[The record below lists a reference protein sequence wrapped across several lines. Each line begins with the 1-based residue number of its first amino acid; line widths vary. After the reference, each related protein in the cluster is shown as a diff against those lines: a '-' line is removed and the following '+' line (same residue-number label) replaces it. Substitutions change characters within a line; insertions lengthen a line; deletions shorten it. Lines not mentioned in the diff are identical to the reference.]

1 MRVAPFSLESLFSRV
16 ARATCE
22 PRHPRAVCPPRSLER
37 HATNPEQ
44 VAYSKNVKGFL
55 IGCGVVVLLLVGV
68 VTIGGLWA
76 WNQFGPQITQGVQSI
91 QKIQT
96 ELQKVVPNIGSI
108 NFNIA
113 TVNGKSTARVS
124 AAVPFDPTV
133 GDQPAKVAADMLRV
147 IRQNL
152 PAGALPATSLEIRL
166 FRERSSGGSKTV
178 QERTFTFDLT
188 KPLPAPVAPK
198 S

>member
-1 MRVAPFSLESLFSRV
+1 MNLDVLEQ
-16 ARATCE
+16 RATNS
-22 PRHPRAVCPPRSLER
+22 RSF
-37 HATNPEQ
+37 
-44 VAYSKNVKGFL
+44 AYSEGMKGFL
-55 IGCGVVVLLLVGV
+55 IGCGVFALLLIGV
-68 VTIGGLWA
+68 VTIGGFWA
-76 WNQFGPQITQGVQSI
+76 WNQFGPQITQGIQGI

-96 ELQKVVPNIGSI
+96 EIQKVAPNIGSI

-133 GDQPAKVAADMLRV
+133 GDQPAKVAADILRV

-152 PAGALPATSLEIRL
+152 PAGTLPAKSLEIRL
-166 FRERSSGGSKTV
+166 YRERSSGGSKSV

-188 KPLPAPVAPK
+188 KPLPAPVTPK

>member
-1 MRVAPFSLESLFSRV
+1 M
-16 ARATCE
+16 
-22 PRHPRAVCPPRSLER
+22 
-37 HATNPEQ
+37 
-44 VAYSKNVKGFL
+44 KGFL
-55 IGCGVVVLLLVGV
+55 IGCGVVALLLIGV
-68 VTIGGLWA
+68 VTFGGFWA
-76 WNQFGPQITQGVQSI
+76 WNQFGPQITRGVQSI

-96 ELQKVVPNIGSI
+96 EIQKIVPNLGSI

-113 TVNGKSTARVS
+113 TINGKSTARVS

-133 GDQPAKVAADMLRV
+133 GDQPARVANDMLRV

-152 PAGALPATSLEIRL
+152 PAAALPAQSLEIRL
-166 FRERSSGGSKTV
+166 YRERSSGGSKTV

-188 KPLPAPVAPK
+188 KPLPAPVTPR

>member
-1 MRVAPFSLESLFSRV
+1 MNLDVIEQ
-16 ARATCE
+16 RATNS
-22 PRHPRAVCPPRSLER
+22 RSF
-37 HATNPEQ
+37 
-44 VAYSKNVKGFL
+44 AYSEGMKGFL
-55 IGCGVVVLLLVGV
+55 IGCGVFALLLIGV
-68 VTIGGLWA
+68 VTIGGFWA
-76 WNQFGPQITQGVQSI
+76 WNQFGPQITQGIQGI

-96 ELQKVVPNIGSI
+96 EIQKVAPNIGSI

-133 GDQPAKVAADMLRV
+133 GDQPAKVAADILRV

-152 PAGALPATSLEIRL
+152 PAGTLPAKSLEIRL
-166 FRERSSGGSKTV
+166 YRERSSGGSKSV
-178 QERTFTFDLT
+178 QERTFMFDLT
-188 KPLPAPVAPK
+188 KPIPAPVTPK

>member
-1 MRVAPFSLESLFSRV
+1 MNLDVLEQ
-16 ARATCE
+16 RATNS
-22 PRHPRAVCPPRSLER
+22 RSF
-37 HATNPEQ
+37 
-44 VAYSKNVKGFL
+44 AYSEGMKGFL
-55 IGCGVVVLLLVGV
+55 IGCGVFALLLIGV
-68 VTIGGLWA
+68 VTIGGFWA
-76 WNQFGPQITQGVQSI
+76 WNQFGPQITQGIQGI

-96 ELQKVVPNIGSI
+96 EIQKVAPNIGSI

-133 GDQPAKVAADMLRV
+133 GDQPAKVAADILRV

-152 PAGALPATSLEIRL
+152 PAGTLPAKSLEIRL
-166 FRERSSGGSKTV
+166 YRERSSGGSKSA

-188 KPLPAPVAPK
+188 KPLPAPVTPK

>member
-1 MRVAPFSLESLFSRV
+1 M
-16 ARATCE
+16 
-22 PRHPRAVCPPRSLER
+22 
-37 HATNPEQ
+37 
-44 VAYSKNVKGFL
+44 KGFL
-55 IGCGVVVLLLVGV
+55 IGCGVVALLLIGV
-68 VTIGGLWA
+68 VTIGGFWA

-96 ELQKVVPNIGSI
+96 EIQKVAPNIADL

-133 GDQPAKVAADMLRV
+133 GDQPAKVANDVLRV

-152 PAGALPATSLEIRL
+152 PADALPAKTLEIRL
-166 FRERSSGGSKTV
+166 YRSRSSSGGSKTV

-188 KPLPAPVAPK
+188 KPLPAPVTPK

>member
-1 MRVAPFSLESLFSRV
+1 MASAVIYSQLARVV
-16 ARATCE
+16 CE
-22 PRHPRAVCPPRSLER
+22 PRSLER
-37 HATNPEQ
+37 SATNLQ
-44 VAYSKNVKGFL
+44 QFAYSEGMKGFL
-55 IGCGVVVLLLVGV
+55 IGCGVVALLLIGV
-68 VTIGGLWA
+68 VTIGGFFV
-76 WNQFGPQITQGVQSI
+76 WNQFGPQITQGIQGI

-133 GDQPAKVAADMLRV
+133 GDQPAKVANDILRV
-147 IRQNL
+147 ISQNL
-152 PAGALPATSLEIRL
+152 PAGALPAKTLEIRL
-166 FRERSSGGSKTV
+166 YRERSSGGSKTV
-178 QERTFTFDLT
+178 QERTFKFDLT
-188 KPLPAPVAPK
+188 KPLPAPIPPK

>member
-1 MRVAPFSLESLFSRV
+1 M
-16 ARATCE
+16 
-22 PRHPRAVCPPRSLER
+22 
-37 HATNPEQ
+37 
-44 VAYSKNVKGFL
+44 KGFL
-55 IGCGVVVLLLVGV
+55 IGCGVVALLLIGV
-68 VTIGGLWA
+68 VAIGGFFV

-96 ELQKVVPNIGSI
+96 EIQKVAPNIGSI
-108 NFNIA
+108 NFSINN
-113 TVNGKSTARVS
+113 TNGKSTARLS

-152 PAGALPATSLEIRL
+152 PAGALPAQSLEIRL
-166 FRERSSGGSKTV
+166 YRERSSGGSKTV
-178 QERTFTFDLT
+178 QERTFRFDLT
-188 KPLPAPVAPK
+188 KPLPAPVTPK

>member
-1 MRVAPFSLESLFSRV
+1 M
-16 ARATCE
+16 
-22 PRHPRAVCPPRSLER
+22 
-37 HATNPEQ
+37 
-44 VAYSKNVKGFL
+44 KGFL
-55 IGCGVVVLLLVGV
+55 IGCGVVALLLIGV
-68 VTIGGLWA
+68 VTIGGFWA

-96 ELQKVVPNIGSI
+96 ELQKVVPNIGGI

-133 GDQPAKVAADMLRV
+133 GDQPAKVAADILRV

-152 PAGALPATSLEIRL
+152 PAGTTLADSLEIRL
-166 FRERSSGGSKTV
+166 YRERSNGGSKTV
-178 QERTFTFDLT
+178 QERTFRFDLT
-188 KPLPAPVAPK
+188 KPIPAPVTPK